1 VRLLLDTHIFLWW
14 LADDPALPAVVRA
27 ALTDRQSDVHVST
40 ATVWEIAIKRALGRL
55 DFPLDEVEG
64 ILADEG
70 FLPLPIT
77 VAHAARAGSLPAV
90 HRDPFD
96 RMLVAQAQVEGLTV
110 VSVDSMIRRYAV
122 AVLDGNG
129 G

>member
-1 VRLLLDTHIFLWW
+1 MRLLLDTQILLWW
-14 LADDPALPAVVRA
+14 LADDPAMPAA
-27 ALTDRQSDVHVST
+27 ARSAIIDRQSDVYVSA

-55 DFPLDEVEG
+55 DFPLDEVES

-70 FLPLPIT
+70 FIPLPIA
-77 VAHAARAGSLPAV
+77 VAHAARAGSLPAI

-110 VSVDSMIRRYAV
+110 VSVDSKIRRYSV
-122 AVLDGNG
+122 AVLDGNDG
-129 G
+129 